1 MACVQV
7 PALTKVSFILP
18 EHTLS
23 KVFEQLAE
31 ENLLTTGREGG
42 PLAIAQ
48 GPLAIAQGTFHDG
61 VPANTVVVDGG
72 WSKQS
77 YKHSYNS
84 KSSEGVIFE
93 AATKKLLFI
102 GMGKILHSCCH

>member
-1 MACVQV
+1 MQV

-18 EHTLS
+18 EYTLS
-23 KVFEQLAE
+23 KVFEQLTE
-31 ENLLTTGREGG
+31 ENLLATGKEGG
-42 PLAIAQ
+42 L
-48 GPLAIAQGTFHDG
+48 LAIAQGTFHDG
-61 VPANTVVVDGG
+61 VPANTVLVDGG
-72 WSKQS
+72 WSKWS

-93 AATKKLLFI
+93 VATKKLLFI

>member
-1 MACVQV
+1 MTESNNTHYTSNIQAVLDQIAAEHLEEQLACVQV

-23 KVFEQLAE
+23 KVFEQLVE

-48 GPLAIAQGTFHDG
+48 GTFHDG
-61 VPANTVVVDGG
+61 VPANTVLVDGG
-72 WSKQS
+72 WSK
-77 YKHSYNS
+77 
-84 KSSEGVIFE
+84 
-93 AATKKLLFI
+93 
-102 GMGKILHSCCH
+102 